1 MKVSAV
7 VTRAVFITV
16 EVFAALMFLFPM
28 TMGIIDIGNV
38 FGLAAVSAAFIVT
51 VSFDRFSAFI
61 KRHLKKPSGKV
72 LIIFTGSVLSLLV
85 LYAVV
90 LTASMIF
97 AAVNRPQSPDAVIVL
112 GCKVQPS
119 GNPSLMLSKR
129 IDAAYEYLSENE
141 DVICVVSGGKG
152 EDEPES
158 EAAVMK
164 RRLVE
169 MGISQDR
176 IIPEDKSTSTAEN
189 LAYSAVLLS
198 ENGIKAEN
206 IAIVTDGFHQ
216 FRASLMARDMGI
228 SASAVNAETPF
239 WLFPTF
245 WVREWFGL
253 SYFFVFG
260 TDL

>member
-38 FGLAAVSAAFIVT
+38 FGLTAVSAAFIVT

-61 KRHLKKPSGKV
+61 KRHLKKPTGKV

-119 GNPSLMLSKR
+119 GNPSLMLQKR
-129 IDAAYEYLSENE
+129 IEAASAYLDENR

-152 EDEPES
+152 GNEPES
-158 EAAVMK
+158 EADVMK
-164 RRLVE
+164 RILVE
-169 MGISQDR
+169 NGISSDR
-176 IIPEDKSTSTAEN
+176 IIVEDRSSSTEEN
-189 LAYSAVLLS
+189 LSFSLELLR
-198 ENGIKAEN
+198 EMNIKAEN
-206 IAIVTDGFHQ
+206 IAIVTDSFHQ
-216 FRASLMARDMGI
+216 LRASLMAKKQGAEPFAI
-228 SASAVNAETPF
+228 SSETPIG
-239 WLFPTF
+239 LVPTY

-253 SYFFVFG
+253 SHFFVFG
-260 TDL
+260 R